1 MKKFFGILFTV
12 FCSTLLWAQIKIIS
26 PVPGTW
32 ANKQMLLIDTEDGA
46 DYFYSLNGENPEV
59 AGFAYDGPVLID
71 LTGDITVKVTRG
83 FEERTEI
90 KEMLYFVKLNR
101 VDKVLIYE
109 CSRLS
114 RRQLDFL
121 SIIEQLTE
129 LGVSLF
135 ILQNGLETLL
145 PDGKPNPIANLCFG
159 IIAEFNNLEKNL
171 IRSRMSSGYEHYRT
185 SGGKV
190 GRKEGYRKSEE
201 DYRRNYE
208 REIALLKKG
217 NTLKDVQSITGTSIN
232 TLRKLREKYVW
243 LT

>member
-1 MKKFFGILFTV
+1 M
-12 FCSTLLWAQIKIIS
+12 
-26 PVPGTW
+26 
-32 ANKQMLLIDTEDGA
+32 
-46 DYFYSLNGENPEV
+46 
-59 AGFAYDGPVLID
+59 
-71 LTGDITVKVTRG
+71 
-83 FEERTEI
+83 EERTKVVIYARVSTSAQDYTRQITELRKYAKKQNYEIVKEFSEKISGGKKVEERAAI
-90 KEMLYFVKLNR
+90 KEMLDFIKTNKA
-101 VDKVLIYE
+101 DKVLIYE

-121 SIIEQLTE
+121 FIIEQLTE

-171 IRSRMSSGYEHYRT
+171 IRARMASGYEHHRA
-185 SGGKV
+185 SGGRV

-201 DYRRNYE
+201 EYRMTYE
-208 REIALLKKG
+208 REISLLAKG
-217 NTLKDVQSITGTSIN
+217 NTLKDVRAITGTSIN

>member
-1 MKKFFGILFTV
+1 M
-12 FCSTLLWAQIKIIS
+12 
-26 PVPGTW
+26 
-32 ANKQMLLIDTEDGA
+32 
-46 DYFYSLNGENPEV
+46 
-59 AGFAYDGPVLID
+59 
-71 LTGDITVKVTRG
+71 
-83 FEERTEI
+83 EERTKVVIYARVSTSAQDYTRQITELRKYAKKQNFEIVKEFSEKISGGKKVEERTAI
-90 KEMLYFVKLNR
+90 KEMLDFVKFNK

-129 LGVSLF
+129 QGVSLF

-159 IIAEFNNLEKNL
+159 IIAEFNTLEKNL
-171 IRSRMSSGYEHYRT
+171 IRARMSSGYEHHRA
-185 SGGKV
+185 SGGRV
-190 GRKEGYRKSEE
+190 GRKEGYRKSEGE
-201 DYRRNYE
+201 YRRNYE
-208 REIALLKKG
+208 REIALLQKG
-217 NTLKDVQSITGTSIN
+217 NTLKDVKSITGTSIN

>member
-1 MKKFFGILFTV
+1 MEDRTRIVIYARVSTSAQDYTRQITELRKYAKKQNFEIVKEF
-12 FCSTLLWAQIKIIS
+12 SEKIS
-26 PVPGTW
+26 GG
-32 ANKQMLLIDTEDGA
+32 K
-46 DYFYSLNGENPEV
+46 
-59 AGFAYDGPVLID
+59 
-71 LTGDITVKVTRG
+71 KV
-83 FEERTEI
+83 EEREAI
-90 KEMLYFVKLNR
+90 KEMLDFIKTNK

-129 LGVSLF
+129 AGVSLY

-171 IRSRMSSGYEHYRT
+171 IRARMASGYEHHRA

-190 GRKEGYRKSEE
+190 GRKEGFRKSEE
-201 DYRRNYE
+201 DYRMNYE
-208 REIALLKKG
+208 REISLLAKG
-217 NTLKDVQSITGTSIN
+217 NTLKDVRAITGTSIN
-232 TLRKLREKYVW
+232 TLRKLREKFVW

>member
-1 MKKFFGILFTV
+1 M
-12 FCSTLLWAQIKIIS
+12 
-26 PVPGTW
+26 
-32 ANKQMLLIDTEDGA
+32 
-46 DYFYSLNGENPEV
+46 
-59 AGFAYDGPVLID
+59 
-71 LTGDITVKVTRG
+71 
-83 FEERTEI
+83 EERTKVVIYARVSTSTQDYTRQITELRKYAKKQNYEIVKEFSEKISGGKKIEERAAI
-90 KEMLYFVKLNR
+90 KELLDFVQDNK
-101 VDKVLIYE
+101 VEKVLVYE

-129 LGVSLF
+129 AGVSLY

-171 IRSRMSSGYEHYRT
+171 IRARMASGYEHHRA
-185 SGGKV
+185 SGGRV

-201 DYRRNYE
+201 EYRMTYE
-208 REIALLKKG
+208 REISLLAKG
-217 NTLKDVQSITGTSIN
+217 NTLKDVRAITGTSIN

>member
-1 MKKFFGILFTV
+1 M
-12 FCSTLLWAQIKIIS
+12 
-26 PVPGTW
+26 
-32 ANKQMLLIDTEDGA
+32 IDM
-46 DYFYSLNGENPEV
+46 
-59 AGFAYDGPVLID
+59 
-71 LTGDITVKVTRG
+71 
-83 FEERTEI
+83 EERTKVVIYARVSTSAQDYTRQITELRKYAKKQNFEIVKEFSEKISGGKKVEERTAI
-90 KEMLYFVKLNR
+90 KEMLDFVKFNK

-121 SIIEQLTE
+121 AIIEELTE
-129 LGVSLF
+129 QGVSLF

-159 IIAEFNNLEKNL
+159 IIAEFNTLEKNL
-171 IRSRMSSGYEHYRT
+171 IRARMSSGYEHHRA
-185 SGGKV
+185 SGGRV

-201 DYRRNYE
+201 EYRRNYE
-208 REIALLKKG
+208 REIALLQKG
-217 NTLKDVQSITGTSIN
+217 NTLKDVKSITGTSIN